1 VINELLKAQGGKNV
15 LDNAFKLQEAM
26 LALPNEEKL
35 TKEDLE
41 PIHYFADGMYLRSL
55 YLPEGVAV
63 VGEVHKH
70 SHFTILAEGKSKI
83 VSQDGDLEVEA
94 PFVFISTPHAK
105 RSVYAITDCTWIT
118 VHLNPDNCQDIEKV
132 ENRHVIRDEQELLE
146 VRK

>member
-1 VINELLKAQGGKNV
+1 VINELLDLYGEGSI
-15 LDNAFKLQEAM
+15 LDKTFKLQEAM
-26 LALPNEEKL
+26 LALPIEEQL
-35 TKEDLE
+35 ELE

-55 YLPEGVAV
+55 YIPEGVV
-63 VGEVHKH
+63 CVGEVHKH

-118 VHLNPDNCQDIEKV
+118 VHLNHDNCTNIEEV